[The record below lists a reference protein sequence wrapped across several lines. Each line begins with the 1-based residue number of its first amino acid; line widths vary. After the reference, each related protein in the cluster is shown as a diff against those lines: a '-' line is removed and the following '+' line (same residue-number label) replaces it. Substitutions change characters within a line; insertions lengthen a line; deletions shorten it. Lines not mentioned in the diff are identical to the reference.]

1 MVVGLQAMDESLLTL
16 TGDSAQVT
24 NEAHNTAVRN
34 RDNLRNG
41 QAAVDGAQR
50 SVDTLQAQIDSAA
63 SAVWDSDAPPE
74 ATVAT
79 TTTVPVAT
87 TSVAPAV
94 SAKPSLLATGSCAR
108 LDLAKAEHVAAASQ
122 ALLFWRLGA
131 TAAAPAEAARAE
143 SAAVTPK
150 LSVANLGGRLRIT
163 GERPLL
169 VVLVDG
175 HELPISFADVVVPGE
190 HALSGKV
197 AAAEIQLVHMPS
209 DGSKAVA
216 VALQMDVGDGG
227 NAWLQMEVPR
237 TGEVADVQ
245 GADPL
250 TMHPAFKRG
259 VAGHYYRYD
268 GQLRKDSQ
276 CTNVRSGPQLPFLRC
291 FLLPLRWHI
300 LEERGR
306 LSGSQLAVLQAA
318 LRSPADEP
326 SALSPCLIHTCS

>member
-1 MVVGLQAMDESLLTL
+1 MDQSLLAL

-24 NEAHNTAVRN
+24 NEVHNTAIRN
-34 RDNLRNG
+34 RDNLRNA

-79 TTTVPVAT
+79 TTVPAAT
-87 TSVAPAV
+87 TTVAPAV
-94 SAKPSLLATGSCAR
+94 AAKPSLLATSSCAR

-122 ALLFWRLGA
+122 ALLFWRLGT

-143 SAAVTPK
+143 SAAEAPQ
-150 LSVANLGGRLRIT
+150 LRVANLGGRLRVS

-190 HALSGKV
+190 HALSQER
-197 AAAEIQLVHMPS
+197 AAAEIQLVHMPP
-209 DGSKAVA
+209 DGKAVA
-216 VALQMDVGDGG
+216 VALQMDVGDG
-227 NAWLQMEVPR
+227 NAWLQMDVPR
-237 TGEVADVQ
+237 TGEVAEVQ

-276 CTNVRSGPQLPFLRC
+276 CKDVRSAP
-291 FLLPLRWHI
+291 
-300 LEERGR
+300 
-306 LSGSQLAVLQAA
+306 
-318 LRSPADEP
+318 
-326 SALSPCLIHTCS
+326 